1 MASIPRPLPASAAA
15 RLAVAPEPWIERAF
29 GRWLP
34 GRRPV
39 HGELHLGHRTVY
51 IVPSR
56 PGVVFGVVLALMLVA
71 SINYALG
78 LGYALTFL
86 LAACGLVAMMHT
98 FRNLAGVSL
107 RIGRAEPVFAGEL
120 LEVALVA
127 RARDA
132 RDRHALRVHALQM
145 AAPQSFDLPGSGE
158 QIVRIALPTTRRG
171 RLPLPRLRV
180 ETTFPL
186 GLWRA
191 WSPWR
196 PAAHALVWPAPETPG
211 VPLPASSDG
220 SGEGP
225 AGEGDDDVAALRP
238 WREGDGLRRIA
249 WKAVARTGSDALL
262 VKQMEGGRAG
272 DLLLDWAQLPATL
285 DVEARIARLARWVVD
300 ADAAGLRW
308 SLRLPGVEIDR
319 DTGPGHRARCLEA
332 LALWG
337 ESRGVA

>member
-1 MASIPRPLPASAAA
+1 MASVPRPLPSGAAA
-15 RLAVAPEPWIERAF
+15 APPREAWIERTF

-39 HGELHLGHRTVY
+39 HGEHHLGHRTVY
-51 IVPSR
+51 ILPSR
-56 PGVVFGVVLALMLVA
+56 PGLLFGIVLVLMLIA

-98 FRNLAGVSL
+98 FRNLAGLSL
-107 RIGRAEPVFAGEL
+107 RVGRAEPVFAGEL
-120 LEVALVA
+120 VEVALVA

-132 RDRHALRVHALQM
+132 RDRHGLRVSAPQM
-145 AAPQSFDLPGSGE
+145 AGPQSFDVPGGGE

-171 RLPLPRLRV
+171 RMPLPRLRV

-186 GLWRA
+186 GLWQA

-196 PAAHALVWPAPETPG
+196 PATHALVWPAPESPA
-211 VPLPASSDG
+211 VPLPASSAG
-220 SGEGP
+220 GGEGP

-262 VKQMEGGRAG
+262 VKQMEGGHAG
-272 DLLLDWAQLPATL
+272 DLVLDWALLPATL
-285 DVEARIARLARWVVD
+285 DPEARIARLARWILD

-308 SLRLPGVEIDR
+308 SLRLPGVELER
-319 DTGPGHRARCLEA
+319 DAGPGHRARCLEA

-337 ESRGVA
+337 EPRGTA